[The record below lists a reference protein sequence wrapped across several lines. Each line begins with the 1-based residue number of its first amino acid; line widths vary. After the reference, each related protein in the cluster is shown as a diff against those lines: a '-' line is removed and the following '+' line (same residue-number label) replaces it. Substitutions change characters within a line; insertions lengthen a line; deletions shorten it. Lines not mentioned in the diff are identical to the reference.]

1 VDEENVKSQREAVRY
16 EKMHLAALQRRILAA
31 KGHLLGLDPEEER
44 EAIRGERM
52 HILVL
57 QKQMWAAEA
66 ALKILEE
73 KLVIRTT
80 IDLDK
85 LLVP

>member
-1 VDEENVKSQREAVRY
+1 MNDDAIHLRYALRE

-31 KGHLLGLDPEEER
+31 KGHLLGLDPEEEV

-57 QKQMWAAEA
+57 QKQVWKAEA
-66 ALKILEE
+66 ALKVLEE
-73 KLVIRTT
+73 QLVTRTT